1 MKKISK
7 ISACALLAA
16 GVVTSAYSQVQVA
29 GTLWVNLDATALP
42 VGPISYITNSAAA
55 NSIFASYTN
64 LPAVG
69 QPKSAGPQVIAL
81 GGSGTHG
88 ILFDG
93 NCLLQQ
99 TDASALPGAGA
110 PVNAPATI
118 TGAING
124 SFIGFSAEAWV
135 YAATL
140 PADNPVVSWGTRGN
154 CSPNQISCAYGSS
167 SAYGGL
173 AMWCHDEGWG
183 GGGSPAAGQWHL
195 LAWTVDVNSNEV
207 LYADGVVKATY
218 TGVVPD
224 PDPNNNILIGASHA
238 NAGDSLSGAVYGG
251 EIVGRV
257 RVEDGI
263 LSSLQVSNNYAY
275 EVQTFTNGVPVFLSA
290 KPLHRWS
297 FTNAAA
303 NATGATVTDVGTANG
318 STNQINAI
326 VRNNGGTANF
336 TGSAL
341 TLSGGSSATAPYVDF
356 TNSLISVLSTNNGGS
371 GLATLEAWATESANT
386 SWTPLFDIGDTTV
399 GKVTGPGGSFNGVNY
414 LGFVANP
421 NGGDANHS
429 AIGTVNGNFV
439 FDSQFNG
446 HPMYVAVTWDDVT
459 NNVITV
465 YENGV
470 QVAQTIVTNRMAGI
484 QDLNNWLGRS
494 VWSGDVNFGGSVQ
507 EFREFNRI
515 VTPAEILNDYQ
526 VGPTVVSS
534 VEKWNGNISGNWD
547 INTTANWLVG
557 ATSVKYNDGG
567 TVQFDDTLT
576 GTPKVNVTTTVQPGT
591 LTVNN
596 THSNYVFSGSGN
608 ISGAVGL
615 TKNGSGT
622 LTINNL
628 NNYTGITTVNA
639 GTLIVTNLANGGSA
653 SAIGAASASPVNLA
667 LSGGT
672 LSYQGPP
679 TSINRG
685 YTAGA
690 GTLDAESNLA
700 ISGQVTGGGGNFTK
714 EGPATLTYNGAQ
726 VNQLSSGD
734 FYADN
739 GTVVLDG
746 TAGETNNISGQIYV
760 GSDLAHSA
768 TLILTNTTANL
779 GSWFAIARG
788 NGTGGYTSTASL
800 YNSTMNCAN
809 FSLGYA
815 NGVVGNNQTGILNLN
830 GNSHLIN
837 GASFNLG
844 ESAGSTCSV
853 TVSNNSWIYSGN
865 RILIG
870 LSTGS
875 TGSVLVANSGAI
887 TNLNWTSIGAPGV
900 GTATLQDNAVWQS
913 LTDFNVTDTAGT
925 SANPSL
931 GTLNILNNSTLII
944 NTLYMGKSAYCT
956 GTINQSGGT
965 ILRNGGGDWRIGG
978 NNDNSAGANP
988 NQVAY
993 WNLSGGTIT
1002 CAANFQM
1009 GAYGTGYFNQ
1019 TGGTVNLTGGY
1030 PSIGRFLGG
1039 TGTLNVSGGSFNQL
1053 TSGTILIIG
1062 EEGTGTLNVSG
1073 TGAVN
1078 AMNRL
1083 GVGWHDSVSGTGTV
1097 NLTNG
1102 VISATNNVTIGGG
1115 GTGTVNLYGGTLATR
1130 QIIETGGT
1138 GSLNF
1143 YGGKLQAMPGANAN
1157 FLSGLAQATAYGPNS
1172 GYVGATIDSGAN
1184 SITIGQDLYDGDGSG
1199 NLTKIGA
1206 GTLTLSGN
1214 LYYAGATTVSQGEL
1228 IIPTGINLSGT
1239 LVADDGA
1246 TLDIQV
1252 AAANNQAVPANV
1264 TLGVNTGSTLQFDLG
1279 AFGVPG
1285 AAPLVT
1291 SGTLQKNGTTVIS
1304 VTGSGLTTG
1313 DVPLLQYGALAGSGN
1328 FVVGSLPP
1336 GVVGYIF
1343 TNTANPSIDL
1353 FVTAVNI
1360 LLWTGGV
1367 NTNWDFNV
1375 LTDYNWTNI
1384 LNSTPALYTQGS
1396 SVVFDDSASTATVTL
1411 TTANSPSSITFSN
1424 SVLNYTLQGK
1434 GKITGTTGL
1443 ALDGTAAVALNITNS
1458 TYSGTTL
1465 LTGGS
1470 LTAGYPSAL
1479 SPNSSIVVSNA
1490 TLELNANS
1498 QSVSNL
1504 TALDALVD
1512 GTTATLTGTG
1522 FSLENTTVNVALAGS
1537 GSLTALGTSAE
1548 LVTVANNN
1556 SYTGKTVVS
1565 GGTLNVTNLQNGL
1578 TASSIGMSSASP
1590 TNLVLAGGTLSYQG
1604 VGASINRGYSVAG
1617 SSTLDTEGNLA
1628 LGGQIT
1634 ASAGNF
1640 TKSGPANLT
1649 LNGAGNN
1656 VLSVGGGGAA
1666 VGVANGTLIIGG
1678 NAAQTNNVVGE
1689 TWVGFN
1695 QLNNASLI
1703 LTNTT
1708 LTNSSWFAVG
1718 RGNGTGGFTSTAD
1731 LYNSAY
1737 TAGNVSFGFDGGVA
1751 GNSQTVAVTLH
1762 GNSQLLDNGGTGFN
1776 LSESPGSSSSLV
1788 ISNTSSV
1795 YSLNRFL
1802 VAMSPGYTGA
1812 VLIADSGLITVNNGW
1827 TDIADSGVGTAT
1839 LENNAVWRSLTDFN
1853 VTDLPGTSASPSLGT
1868 VNIMGNAQLIIDTLY
1883 VGKAYGNPANGYCT
1897 GIVNQSG
1904 GTVVGTNGGDWRIG
1918 GNNTTNAGAV
1928 DSTLFGTY
1936 NLSGGVVSSPGNLQ
1950 LGAGGSG
1957 EWNQTGGTTYS
1968 AAYPSV
1974 GRWPNSYGQA
1984 DISGGTFNQTNIA
1997 TFMLV
2002 GESGTGVLN
2011 ITNTGWVS
2019 AVGGLDVGANATGVG
2034 TVNLGGGTLSVAH
2047 VFTGSGSG
2055 TFNFNGGLLQ
2065 ALPSSYLNF
2074 MSGLAA
2080 ANVLA
2085 GGVVIDSGANT
2096 IAIGQPLLDG
2106 GTGGGLTK
2114 FGSGKLEL
2122 SGVNTYTGNT
2132 TISNGTL
2139 AVNGVVAGAVN
2150 VVNGTLGGV
2159 GEIAGPVTV
2168 NPTGTLAPGD
2178 AIGTLTNYNTMT
2190 LHGTA
2195 VMRISRSSGVLTSD
2209 RVVGLT
2215 QVNYGGALVVNDVG
2229 TDQLHVGDTFQ
2240 LFSAGTYAGSF
2251 ASVSLPAPYIW
2262 ATNLNVGAIQVTG
2275 IGVATNP
2282 TNIMAAVVGGK
2293 LQISWP
2299 ADHTGWSLQ
2308 AQTNTLAAGLG
2319 TNWVTVSGST
2329 TTNQVTVPISSANG
2343 SVFYRITY

>member
-1 MKKISK
+1 MKTSNPIAFRSVSPFINQNKPMKKISK
-7 ISACALLAA
+7 IGACALLAA
-16 GVVTSAYSQVQVA
+16 GVVASAYGQVQVA

-69 QPKSAGPQVIAL
+69 QPKSVGPQVIAL

-99 TDASALPGAGA
+99 TDASALPGAGT

-154 CSPNQISCAYGSS
+154 CTPNQISCAYGSS

-183 GGGSPAAGQWHL
+183 GGGSPVAGQWHL

-218 TGVVPD
+218 TGVIPD

-238 NAGDSLSGAVYGG
+238 SSADSLSGAVYGG

-257 RVEDGI
+257 RVQDHV
-263 LSSLQVSNNYAY
+263 LTSLQVSNNYAY
-275 EVQTFTNGVPVFLSA
+275 EVQSFTNGVPVFLSA

-303 NATGATVTDVGTANG
+303 SATGATVTDVGTANG
-318 STNQINAI
+318 SSSQINAI

-341 TLSGGSSATAPYVDF
+341 TLSGGGSGTAPYVDI

-371 GLATLEAWATESANT
+371 GLLTLEAWATESANT
-386 SWTPLFDIGDTTV
+386 SWTPLFDIGSTTV

-446 HPMYVAVTWDDVT
+446 HPMHVAMTWDDVT

-470 QVAQTIVTNRMAGI
+470 QVAQAIVTNRMAGI

-515 VTPAEILNDYQ
+515 VAPAEILNDYQ

-547 INTTANWLVG
+547 ISTTANWLVG

-596 THSNYVFSGSGN
+596 THSNYVFYGSGS
-608 ISGAVGL
+608 ISGSVGL
-615 TKNGSGT
+615 TKNGAGT
-622 LTINNL
+622 LTIDNL
-628 NNYTGITTVNA
+628 NSYTGNTILNA
-639 GTLIVTNLANGGSA
+639 GTVIVTNLANGGLPSA
-653 SAIGAASASPVNLA
+653 LGAASSAPTALA
-667 LSGGT
+667 LTGGT

-679 TSINRG
+679 TTINRG
-685 YTAGA
+685 YLAGSS
-690 GTLDAESNLA
+690 TLDVENNLA
-700 ISGQVTGGGGNFTK
+700 ISGQVSGAGGNFTK

-739 GTVVLDG
+739 GTVVMDG

-760 GSDLAHSA
+760 GSDQAHSA

-779 GSWFAIARG
+779 GNWFAIARG

-800 YNSTMNCAN
+800 YNSIMTCPNI
-809 FSLGYA
+809 SLGYA
-815 NGVVGNNQTGILNLN
+815 NGIAGNNQTGILNLN

-837 GASFNLG
+837 GASFNIG
-844 ESAGSTCSV
+844 ESGGSTCSV

-887 TNLNWTSIGAPGV
+887 TNVGWVSIGAPGV
-900 GTATLQDNAVWQS
+900 ATATLQDNAVWQA
-913 LTDFNVTDTAGT
+913 LVDFNVTDTPGT

-931 GTLNILNNSTLII
+931 GTLNLANNATLIL
-944 NTLYMGKSAYCT
+944 NTLYVGKSAYCT

-965 ILRNGGGDWRIGG
+965 LLRNGGGDWRIGG

-988 NQVAY
+988 NQMAI

-1053 TSGTILIIG
+1053 NSGTILIIG

-1073 TGAVN
+1073 TGVVST
-1078 AMNRL
+1078 MNRL
-1083 GVGWHDSVSGTGTV
+1083 GVGWHDNVSGTGTV

-1102 VISATNNVTIGGG
+1102 LISATNNLTIASGG
-1115 GTGTVNLYGGTLATR
+1115 GTGTVNLYGGTLATE
-1130 QIIETGGT
+1130 QVITGGGT
-1138 GSLNF
+1138 SMLNL
-1143 YGGKLQAMPGANAN
+1143 YGGTLQAMPGANAN
-1157 FLSGLAQATAYGPNS
+1157 FLSGLSQVTAYGPSS
-1172 GYVGATIDSGAN
+1172 GYPGASIDSGAN
-1184 SITIGQDLYDGDGSG
+1184 SITISQDVYDGDGSG

-1206 GTLTLSGN
+1206 GALTLAGN
-1214 LYYAGATTVSQGEL
+1214 LYYSGATTVSQGEL
-1228 IIPTGINLSGT
+1228 IIPVGGSAISGT
-1239 LVADDGA
+1239 LVAGDGA
-1246 TLDIQV
+1246 TLDMQLV
-1252 AAANNQAVPANV
+1252 SANTQSSPGNI
-1264 TLGVNTGSTLQFDLG
+1264 TLGAATGATLQFDLG
-1279 AFGVPG
+1279 SFGVPSVP
-1285 AAPLVT
+1285 PLVT
-1291 SGTLQKNGTTVIS
+1291 SGTLQLNGANFIN

-1313 DVPLLQYGALAGSGN
+1313 DIPLIQYGALAGSGSI
-1328 FVVGSLPP
+1328 VRGTLPP

-1343 TNTANPSIDL
+1343 TNTVNNPNTIDL
-1353 FVTAVNI
+1353 QVTAVNI
-1360 LLWTGGV
+1360 LLWTGSV

-1396 SVVFDDSASTATVTL
+1396 SVVFDDSAATATVTL
-1411 TTANSPSSITFSN
+1411 LTTNSPSSVTFSN
-1424 SVLNYTLQGK
+1424 SLLNYTLQGK
-1434 GKITGTTGL
+1434 GKVTGTTGL
-1443 ALDGTAAVALNITNS
+1443 TLDGTAAVTLDITNS
-1458 TYSGTTL
+1458 TYSGATVIS
-1465 LTGGS
+1465 GGS

-1479 SPNSSIVVSNA
+1479 SPNSPVVMSNA

-1498 QSVSNL
+1498 QTVSSLN
-1504 TALDALVD
+1504 ALDALVD

-1522 FSLENTTVNVALAGS
+1522 FTLENTTVNVALSGS
-1537 GSLTALGTSAE
+1537 GSLTALGTSTE

-1578 TASSIGMSSASP
+1578 SASSIGMSSASP

-1604 VGASINRGYSVAG
+1604 SGASINRGYSVAG

-1628 LGGQIT
+1628 LSGQVT
-1634 ASAGNF
+1634 ASAGSF

-1649 LNGAGNN
+1649 LNGAGKNT
-1656 VLSVGGGGAA
+1656 LSVGGGGAA
-1666 VGVANGTLIIGG
+1666 VGVANGTLILDGSAG
-1678 NAAQTNNVVGE
+1678 QTNNVVGDV
-1689 TWVGFN
+1689 WVGFN
-1695 QLNNASLI
+1695 TLNGASLI

-1708 LTNSSWFAVG
+1708 LTNTTWFAVG
-1718 RGNGTGGFTSTAD
+1718 RGNGTGGLTSTAD
-1731 LYNSAY
+1731 LYDSAY
-1737 TAGNVSFGFDGGVA
+1737 TAGNVSLGYDNGIS
-1751 GNSQTVAVTLH
+1751 GNSQIAVLTLH
-1762 GNSQLLDNGGTGFN
+1762 GNSKLIDNGGTGFN
-1776 LSESPGSSSSLV
+1776 LSAITLGSIRQTACSRPCSPIL
-1788 ISNTSSV
+1788 
-1795 YSLNRFL
+1795 
-1802 VAMSPGYTGA
+1802 
-1812 VLIADSGLITVNNGW
+1812 
-1827 TDIADSGVGTAT
+1827 
-1839 LENNAVWRSLTDFN
+1839 
-1853 VTDLPGTSASPSLGT
+1853 LGT
-1868 VNIMGNAQLIIDTLY
+1868 
-1883 VGKAYGNPANGYCT
+1883 C
-1897 GIVNQSG
+1897 
-1904 GTVVGTNGGDWRIG
+1904 
-1918 GNNTTNAGAV
+1918 
-1928 DSTLFGTY
+1928 
-1936 NLSGGVVSSPGNLQ
+1936 
-1950 LGAGGSG
+1950 
-1957 EWNQTGGTTYS
+1957 
-1968 AAYPSV
+1968 
-1974 GRWPNSYGQA
+1974 
-1984 DISGGTFNQTNIA
+1984 
-1997 TFMLV
+1997 
-2002 GESGTGVLN
+2002 
-2011 ITNTGWVS
+2011 
-2019 AVGGLDVGANATGVG
+2019 
-2034 TVNLGGGTLSVAH
+2034 
-2047 VFTGSGSG
+2047 
-2055 TFNFNGGLLQ
+2055 
-2065 ALPSSYLNF
+2065 
-2074 MSGLAA
+2074 
-2080 ANVLA
+2080 
-2085 GGVVIDSGANT
+2085 
-2096 IAIGQPLLDG
+2096 
-2106 GTGGGLTK
+2106 
-2114 FGSGKLEL
+2114 
-2122 SGVNTYTGNT
+2122 
-2132 TISNGTL
+2132 
-2139 AVNGVVAGAVN
+2139 
-2150 VVNGTLGGV
+2150 
-2159 GEIAGPVTV
+2159 
-2168 NPTGTLAPGD
+2168 
-2178 AIGTLTNYNTMT
+2178 
-2190 LHGTA
+2190 
-2195 VMRISRSSGVLTSD
+2195 
-2209 RVVGLT
+2209 
-2215 QVNYGGALVVNDVG
+2215 
-2229 TDQLHVGDTFQ
+2229 
-2240 LFSAGTYAGSF
+2240 
-2251 ASVSLPAPYIW
+2251 
-2262 ATNLNVGAIQVTG
+2262 
-2275 IGVATNP
+2275 
-2282 TNIMAAVVGGK
+2282 
-2293 LQISWP
+2293 
-2299 ADHTGWSLQ
+2299 
-2308 AQTNTLAAGLG
+2308 
-2319 TNWVTVSGST
+2319 
-2329 TTNQVTVPISSANG
+2329 
-2343 SVFYRITY
+2343 